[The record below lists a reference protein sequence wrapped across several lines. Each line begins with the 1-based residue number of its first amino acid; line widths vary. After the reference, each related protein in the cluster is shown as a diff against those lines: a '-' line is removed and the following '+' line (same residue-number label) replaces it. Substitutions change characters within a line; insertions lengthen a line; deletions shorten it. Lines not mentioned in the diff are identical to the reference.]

1 MAELILGA
9 LAVILQK
16 LFAGFA
22 SWLIRLMAGLQANAL
37 KYADS
42 TATHHVLT
50 IIIPVALVML
60 MIRLLYGVVHDY
72 MIWDGAGTNITP
84 TQIVKGAALAAAGMA
99 GSSLLV
105 RSVWDFF
112 AQISLAIAGFGIY
125 GNGASLLNGAIAAV
139 IAAEGQLGGIM
150 FILVLFEYAASL
162 IILMIAVIQTFV
174 RIADLALY
182 LVAGPLAA
190 IGLVNRNQGAFA
202 GWWKGLAVLAGSQTA
217 QLFLIYFG
225 FSAMAGMGFASTGA
239 HGTVDHITVSTM
251 LTAPLILIGA
261 LLASL
266 KGADFVR
273 QMGGYSTGVGGMVS
287 QHGGKLLG
295 K

>member
-9 LAVILQK
+9 LAVILQR

-22 SWLIRLMAGLQANAL
+22 SWLIQLMAGLQANAL
-37 KYADS
+37 QYADS

-72 MIWDGAGTNITP
+72 MIWDSAGINITP
-84 TQIVKGAALAAAGMA
+84 TQIVKGAALAACGMA

-105 RSVWDFF
+105 RAVWEFF
-112 AQISLAIAGFGIY
+112 AQISLAIAGFGLY
-125 GNGASLLNGAIAAV
+125 SHGASILNGAIAAV
-139 IAAEGQLGGIM
+139 IAVEGQLGGIL
-150 FILVLFEYAASL
+150 FILVLFEYGAAI
-162 IILMIAVIQTFV
+162 IILFIAVIQTFV

-190 IGLVNRNQGAFA
+190 IGLVSRNQGSWA
-202 GWWKGLAVLAGSQTA
+202 GWWKGLAVLGGSQTA
-217 QLFLIYFG
+217 QLFLVYFG
-225 FSAMAGMGFASTGA
+225 FQAMAGMGFVATA
-239 HGTVDHITVSTM
+239 HGAVDHITVSTM
-251 LTAPLILIGA
+251 LTGPLILIGA

-266 KGADFVR
+266 KGADFVK
-273 QMGGYSTGVGGMVS
+273 QMGGYSTGVGGLAS
-287 QHGGKLLG
+287 QHLRLK
-295 K
+295 